1 MEATI
6 VIPVWHGEQ
15 VILDCLKAVF
25 AHSGEQL
32 LEVICVDNAS
42 HDASTTLIR
51 DNFPQ
56 VTVLSQPV
64 NLGFAGGVNT
74 GLRAATGDLLIL
86 LNQDCMV
93 QSGWLDALIEAAAAN
108 PALGIVGAHVL
119 NADGSVNHAGAYL
132 ERPLAYG
139 RHITNDDKTVP
150 TSVEYVT
157 GAVFGITRAA
167 LDRVGWFDE
176 GFYPAYFEEAD
187 YCFRA
192 KRQGFEIGYVP
203 GATAVHLFSGDEWQT
218 SPVRHNANQHA
229 MRYRFVS
236 KHYTPNELDAFF
248 QAEADAVGTEQYYM
262 QAIGRL
268 LGVRQTLQ
276 TMPDILNKREQDLD
290 SPLTPAGQRQLSVG
304 FTHILHQAFAAA
316 EKITLLRRPEP
327 PTHLDQSWQ
336 EVQNRLQVLQ
346 QQEHDL
352 LTRIYFKPPGSD
364 TDEPTWKRFYRLLV
378 LRPLSFLIG
387 RDYLLLAQLNTI
399 HVARFDQMAKM
410 QRLIERRLTLLETL
424 THYEFR

>member
-1 MEATI
+1 
-6 VIPVWHGEQ
+6 
-15 VILDCLKAVF
+15 
-25 AHSGEQL
+25 
-32 LEVICVDNAS
+32 
-42 HDASTTLIR
+42 
-51 DNFPQ
+51 
-56 VTVLSQPV
+56 
-64 NLGFAGGVNT
+64 
-74 GLRAATGDLLIL
+74 
-86 LNQDCMV
+86 
-93 QSGWLDALIEAAAAN
+93 
-108 PALGIVGAHVL
+108 
-119 NADGSVNHAGAYL
+119 
-132 ERPLAYG
+132 
-139 RHITNDDKTVP
+139 
-150 TSVEYVT
+150 
-157 GAVFGITRAA
+157 
-167 LDRVGWFDE
+167 
-176 GFYPAYFEEAD
+176 
-187 YCFRA
+187 
-192 KRQGFEIGYVP
+192 P